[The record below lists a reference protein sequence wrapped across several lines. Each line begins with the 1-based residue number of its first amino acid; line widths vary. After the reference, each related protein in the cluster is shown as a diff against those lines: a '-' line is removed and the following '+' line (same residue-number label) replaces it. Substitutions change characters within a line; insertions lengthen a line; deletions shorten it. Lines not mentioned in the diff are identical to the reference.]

1 MLAEMSA
8 QEYIGWIAHI
18 ELSAQEAEEQAR
30 ALRR

>member
-8 QEYIGWIAHI
+8 QEYVGWMAHF
-18 ELSAQEAEEQAR
+18 ELSAAEAEEQAR